1 VCSVLR
7 VLHGHLVD
15 GAGDALEG
23 VLGVG
28 REVGVGEGDL
38 RDDGREEDRQQ
49 QVGDEVG
56 AEAVDVPADEL
67 DHGRRLLGYD
77 VGRRGRLA
85 AVGLPDH
92 LDLAS
97 RLLPGLRGR
106 SNVAAAGAAAIL
118 AAVAVL
124 GDGRLLLGRRS
135 SRRLL
140 LVLLLQS
147 LPHAAPRLRQW
158 LLLLRH
164 CSPRP
169 LLPPPLS
176 ERAAVV
182 AGAGRTDRR
191 ERRPAMRR
199 KSSGSFE
206 ASWALFSLG

>member
-1 VCSVLR
+1 VLR

-38 RDDGREEDRQQ
+38 RDDGWEEDRQQ

-56 AEAVDVPADEL
+56 PEAIDVPADEL

-77 VGRRGRLA
+77 VGRRSRLA
-85 AVGLPDH
+85 AVRLPDH
-92 LDLAS
+92 LDLVG
-97 RLLPGLRGR
+97 RLLPGLWGR
-106 SNVAAAGAAAIL
+106 SAVAIAAAGATAIL
-118 AAVAVL
+118 VVVAVVVL
-124 GDGRLLLGRRS
+124 GDDRLLLGR
-135 SRRLL
+135 RRLL

-147 LPHAAPRLRQW
+147 LPYAAPRLRQW

-164 CSPRP
+164 CSPCP

-176 ERAAVV
+176 ERAVV
-182 AGAGRTDRR
+182 VPGAGRTDRR
-191 ERRPAMRR
+191 ERAT
-199 KSSGSFE
+199 SYAE
-206 ASWALFSLG
+206 EE

>member
-1 VCSVLR
+1 VLR

-15 GAGDALEG
+15 GAGDTLEG

-38 RDDGREEDRQQ
+38 RDDGCEEDRQQ

-56 AEAVDVPADEL
+56 PEAIDVPADEL

-85 AVGLPDH
+85 AVRLPDH
-92 LDLAS
+92 LDLAD
-97 RLLPGLRGR
+97 RLLPRLRGR
-106 SNVAAAGAAAIL
+106 SAVAIAAAGATAIL
-118 AAVAVL
+118 VAVAVL
-124 GDGRLLLGRRS
+124 GDGRLLLGH
-135 SRRLL
+135 RRLL

-147 LPHAAPRLRQW
+147 LPYAAPRLRQW

-176 ERAAVV
+176 ERAVV
-182 AGAGRTDRR
+182 VPGAGRTDRR
-191 ERRPAMRR
+191 ERAT
-199 KSSGSFE
+199 SYAE
-206 ASWALFSLG
+206 EE